1 MGAGNSIGVPGHRAS
16 SLLRKPVILRGIR
29 LGEIE
34 SVLLD
39 AEEPRVLGF
48 DVLCGDGANRFLPFG
63 AARPRE
69 ETIEIDSSLTLL
81 EARELEF
88 YRERGRSLA
97 AVPELGDAIVAPD
110 GALVTAL
117 SAAS

>member
-1 MGAGNSIGVPGHRAS
+1 MGNPSRVPGHRAS
-16 SLLRKPVILRGIR
+16 TLLRRPVVLRGIR

-34 SVLLD
+34 GVLLD
-39 AEEPRVLGF
+39 SEAPRVLGF

-63 AARPRE
+63 ASRPRDGA
-69 ETIEIDSSLTLL
+69 IEIESSLTLL
-81 EARELEF
+81 EPRELAF

-97 AVPELGDAIVAPD
+97 AVPELGEAVLEPD
-110 GALVTAL
+110 GMLVTPL

>member
-1 MGAGNSIGVPGHRAS
+1 MGNELPVRGQRAS
-16 SLLRKPVILRGIR
+16 SLLRTPVILRGIR

-63 AARPRE
+63 AAMPRE
-69 ETIEIDSSLTLL
+69 GAVEIDSSLTLL

-88 YRERGRSLA
+88 YRSRGRSLA
-97 AVPELGDAIVAPD
+97 AAPELGDAVVDPD
-110 GALVTAL
+110 GMLVAALGAV
-117 SAAS
+117 S

>member
-1 MGAGNSIGVPGHRAS
+1 
-16 SLLRKPVILRGIR
+16 LRRPIVLRGIR

-34 SVLLD
+34 AVLLD

-48 DVLCGDGANRFLPFG
+48 DVLCGDGVNRFLPFG

-69 ETIEIDSSLTLL
+69 GAIEIESSLTVL
-81 EARELEF
+81 EGRELEF

-97 AVPELGDAIVAPD
+97 AVPELGDAIVEPD
-110 GALVTAL
+110 GTLVTPL

>member
-1 MGAGNSIGVPGHRAS
+1 VPGPSAS
-16 SLLRKPVILRGIR
+16 ALLRQPVVLRGIR

-34 SVLLD
+34 AVLLD
-39 AEEPRVLGF
+39 AAEPRVLGF
-48 DVLCGDGANRFLPFG
+48 DVLCGDGKSRFLPFG

-69 ETIEIDSSLTLL
+69 GAVEIDSSLTLL
-81 EARELEF
+81 EARELAF

-97 AVPELGDAIVAPD
+97 AAPELGDAVVEPD
-110 GALVTAL
+110 GGLVTPL

>member
-1 MGAGNSIGVPGHRAS
+1 VPGQRAS
-16 SLLRKPVILRGIR
+16 TLLRQPVVLRGLR

-34 SVLLD
+34 NVLLD

-48 DVLCGDGANRFLPFG
+48 DILCGDGGNRFLPFG
-63 AARPRE
+63 AARPHNGA
-69 ETIEIDSSLTLL
+69 IEIDSSLTLL

-88 YRERGRSLA
+88 YRQRGRSLA
-97 AVPELGDAIVAPD
+97 AAPELADAIVGVD
-110 GALVTAL
+110 GALATPL

>member
-1 MGAGNSIGVPGHRAS
+1 VGNSFRVPGHRAS
-16 SLLRKPVILRGIR
+16 TLLRQPVVLRGIR

-34 SVLLD
+34 SILLD

-63 AARPRE
+63 AARPRAGA
-69 ETIEIDSSLTLL
+69 IEIDSSLTLL
-81 EARELEF
+81 EARELAF

-97 AVPELGDAIVAPD
+97 AAPELGDAIVEAD
-110 GALVTAL
+110 GYLVTPL
-117 SAAS
+117 SAAC

>member
-1 MGAGNSIGVPGHRAS
+1 V
-16 SLLRKPVILRGIR
+16 VLRGIR

-34 SVLLD
+34 GVLLD

-69 ETIEIDSSLTLL
+69 GAIEIDSSLTLL
-81 EARELEF
+81 DAPELEF

-97 AVPELGDAIVAPD
+97 AVPELGDAIVEAS
-110 GALVTAL
+110 GALVPPL